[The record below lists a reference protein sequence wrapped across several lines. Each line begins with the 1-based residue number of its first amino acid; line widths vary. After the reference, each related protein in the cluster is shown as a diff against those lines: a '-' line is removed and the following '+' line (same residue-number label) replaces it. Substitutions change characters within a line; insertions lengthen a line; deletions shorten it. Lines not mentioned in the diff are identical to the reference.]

1 LELNV
6 NSFEHAHLPI
16 LIESN
21 RSQVAYCD
29 QLIRNHEVSSYKRH
43 IDRGQVLALAD
54 AAPANKRRDKARIS
68 QDQAQFLWGCKSLLT
83 GDQAAGLLG
92 AAATMIGIMLPSTTL
107 AFAASR
113 WGHARKDWRAVRA
126 FKAGMAPITIAL
138 LISTGWIL
146 TVQTPGWPHMLL
158 TAVAA
163 LLAWRTRLHLLWMI
177 AAGALLGGFGL
188 V

>member
-1 LELNV
+1 MT
-6 NSFEHAHLPI
+6 
-16 LIESN
+16 
-21 RSQVAYCD
+21 VAQWLTLFGHFLLLSLLSIGGAITVAPD
-29 QLIRNHEVSSYKRH
+29 MHRVMVS
-43 IDRGQVLALAD
+43 DMGLLTD
-54 AAPANKRRDKARIS
+54 
-68 QDQAQFLWGCKSLLT
+68 AQFNNSIAIAQASPGPNVLFVAVMGY
-83 GDQAAGLLG
+83 QAAGLLG